1 MKISFD
7 WKFWLVLAAT
17 IASVVGPLWLWR
29 FDLQSRA
36 LSISSSSSTALTP
49 ASSHVAADL
58 QISLAGR
65 TLKAPYS
72 TIIEISNSGSKPILA
87 TDIEG
92 NIDLEV
98 VGESRLV
105 QAQVIEKRPRS
116 LAPTLTTAGQTAS
129 VQPLL
134 LNPGDKITVAILTE
148 NGKPTLLPRARIAGI
163 PDIES
168 IENSVKR
175 ESPLRSLVIFFAAV
189 LAAASVF
196 MLNLMQQNPQR
207 TFPFAAIVVSS
218 CGTFLVSG
226 YVTAPIWYDYFPSSK
241 LSALGFST
249 VLVLSAALFSWFLSR
264 FRKPAIRQ
272 GN

>member
-7 WKFWLVLAAT
+7 WKSWLVLAAS

-49 ASSHVAADL
+49 ASPHVAADL
-58 QISLAGR
+58 RVSLAGR
-65 TLKAPYS
+65 TLEAPYS

-92 NIDLEV
+92 NIDLKV
-98 VGESRLV
+98 VGESKLV
-105 QAQVIEKRPRS
+105 QAQVIDKRPRS
-116 LAPTLTTAGQTAS
+116 LAPTLTTSGQTAS

-134 LNPGDKITVAILTE
+134 LNPGDQITVAILTE
-148 NGKPTLLPRARIAGI
+148 NGKPTLLPRARIAGV

-168 IENSVKR
+168 IENSVKTK
-175 ESPLRSLVIFFAAV
+175 SPLKPLVNVFAAV
-189 LAAASVF
+189 LATVSVF

-207 TFPFAAIVVSS
+207 TFPSAAIVVSS
-218 CGTFLVSG
+218 FGTILVSAS
-226 YVTAPIWYDYFPSSK
+226 VAAPIWDEYISSSK
-241 LSALGFST
+241 LSAIGFALA
-249 VLVLSAALFSWFLSR
+249 LVLPAAIFSWFLR
-264 FRKPAIRQ
+264 RVRKPAIRQ